1 MNGKTMNNN
10 FEMIAKTFSGME
22 DVLMN
27 ELTMLGATDCNKL
40 TRAVSFKGDKTLMYK
55 ANLWCRTALR
65 ILVPFTSF
73 EADDEQTLYDE
84 IQKTDWSVWLS
95 VDSTLAVETTLNQS
109 TLNHSQFVSQ
119 KIKDAIVDQFRS
131 KFDKR
136 PSVDLQQPDLRIQ
149 AHIYNNKC
157 TLSLDSSGESLHKRG
172 YRELTNQAPIN
183 EALAAGIIKLTGWKN
198 DTPFVDFMCG
208 SGTFLIEAAMI
219 ARNIAPNKFRS
230 QFGFQRWPDYDETLW
245 QSIYDDALIEEK
257 EAVDFEIIGGDK
269 NGMVLEKAQQNI
281 NRAGLQNDIKLVK
294 KNFENFIPPDDV
306 GIVITNPPYGLR
318 LHENDLMKTY
328 KDIGNTLK
336 QQYSGWQAWVF
347 TGNLDLFKFIGLRP
361 TRKIHLYN
369 GAVECRLLRF
379 DMYSGTKRI
388 HKFRNPNS

>member
-1 MNGKTMNNN
+1 
-10 FEMIAKTFSGME
+10 
-22 DVLMN
+22 
-27 ELTMLGATDCNKL
+27 
-40 TRAVSFKGDKTLMYK
+40 
-55 ANLWCRTALR
+55 
-65 ILVPFTSF
+65 
-73 EADDEQTLYDE
+73 
-84 IQKTDWSVWLS
+84 
-95 VDSTLAVETTLNQS
+95 
-109 TLNHSQFVSQ
+109 
-119 KIKDAIVDQFRS
+119 
-131 KFDKR
+131 
-136 PSVDLQQPDLRIQ
+136 
-149 AHIYNNKC
+149 
-157 TLSLDSSGESLHKRG
+157 
-172 YRELTNQAPIN
+172 
-183 EALAAGIIKLTGWKN
+183 
-198 DTPFVDFMCG
+198 
-208 SGTFLIEAAMI
+208 
-219 ARNIAPNKFRS
+219 
-230 QFGFQRWPDYDETLW
+230 
-245 QSIYDDALIEEK
+245 
-257 EAVDFEIIGGDK
+257 
-269 NGMVLEKAQQNI
+269 MVLEKAQQNI